1 MITFEWKPTSEIPTE
16 HWDRNDD
23 ISPSYL
29 VRCGEINGRAIL
41 GYANYSYATNA
52 WMSCYR
58 AKEQGI
64 WEVEE
69 WTDVKL

>member
-1 MITFEWKPTSEIPTE
+1 MITFEWKPSSQIPTE
-16 HWDRNDD
+16 HWDRNDA

-29 VRCGEINGRAIL
+29 VRCGEKDGKVVL
-41 GYANYSYATNA
+41 GYANYSFVTNSWINCCSATE
-52 WMSCYR
+52 R
-58 AKEQGI
+58 GV

>member
-16 HWDRNDD
+16 HWDRNDA

-41 GYANYSYATNA
+41 GYANYSYAANA

-58 AKEQGI
+58 TTEQGI
-64 WEVEE
+64 WGVKE